1 MLTRILIVDDHAVV
15 RKGIIMFLDTE
26 PSIQVV
32 GEAKDGQD
40 AIQKASLLKPDVILL
55 DLVMPNRDGVNTI
68 AELKSCCPSTKIIIL
83 TSFDDEKN
91 VTAAIKAGA
100 DGYLLKDADGEAL
113 LRAIQMVQTGGMPLH
128 PAVTNYLLKSLIQS
142 KSAENQNQL
151 TGREKEIL
159 LLVAKGLSNQGVA
172 ETLAISK
179 GTVKVHMSNILSKL
193 NASSRTE
200 AVFSAAQRGLISPG
214 ASREQP

>member
-1 MLTRILIVDDHAVV
+1 MLTRVLVVDDHAVV

-26 PSIQVV
+26 PSVQVV
-32 GEAKDGQD
+32 GEAQDGQD
-40 AIQKASLLKPDVILL
+40 AIQKASLLNPDVILL
-55 DLVMPNRDGVNTI
+55 DLVMPNRDGINTI
-68 AELKSCCPSTKIIIL
+68 AELKSRFPNIKIIIL
-83 TSFDDEKN
+83 TSFDDKEK
-91 VTAAIKAGA
+91 VTAAMKAGA

-113 LRAIQMVQTGGMPLH
+113 LRAIQTVKTGGMPLH
-128 PAVTNYLLKSLIQS
+128 PAIADYLLKNFIQS
-142 KSAENQNQL
+142 KSTQKQNQL

-200 AVFSAAQRGLISPG
+200 AVFSAAQRGLISTG
-214 ASREQP
+214 TGSEQP